1 MYTYTCQVHDTGVSL
16 LNMAKPVRAASRAP
30 HLPFK
35 FVGGDPSIDL
45 VNTVDW
51 TSRGPESDRLVDYD
65 RLTRWAEG
73 AGVVRPRTAERLRA
87 LALERPHKAANAH
100 EKAVRARWV
109 LQQLFAA
116 VVAGAPLE
124 DALKRF
130 NKLLATAYER
140 LQLAPVDEADRV
152 AGRQVRWHWRGGS
165 EKLDAVLWPVLRAAA
180 ELLASNEAGHVRI
193 CGGADCGWLY
203 VDRSR
208 NGLRRWCQM
217 ETCGTR
223 EKSRRRAR
231 RVQESQ

>member
-1 MYTYTCQVHDTGVSL
+1 
-16 LNMAKPVRAASRAP
+16 MAKPVRASTLAP

-51 TSRGPESDRLVDYD
+51 TSRGPESDRLVDYE
-65 RLTRWAEG
+65 RLTQWAEG

-87 LALERPHKAANAH
+87 VARERPNKAAAAH
-100 EKAVRARWV
+100 EKALRARWV
-109 LQQLFAA
+109 LHQLFAA
-116 VVAGAPLE
+116 VVAGDPLDDVLE
-124 DALKRF
+124 RF
-130 NKLLATAYER
+130 NKLLASAYER
-140 LQLAPVDEADRV
+140 LQLAPLDDTERL
-152 AGRQVRWHWRGGS
+152 AGRPLRWHWRGGGD
-165 EKLDAVLWPVLRAAA
+165 KLDAVLWPVLRAAA
-180 ELLASNEAGHVRI
+180 ELLASNEAGRVRV

-231 RVQESQ
+231 SRQESE

>member
-1 MYTYTCQVHDTGVSL
+1 MS
-16 LNMAKPVRAASRAP
+16 KPVRATTLAP

-51 TSRGPESDRLVDYD
+51 TSRGPESDRLVDYE

-87 LALERPHKAANAH
+87 VARGRPTKATAAH
-100 EKAVRARWV
+100 EKALRARWV

-116 VVAGAPLE
+116 VVAGGPLD
-124 DALKRF
+124 DALERF
-130 NKLLATAYER
+130 NKLLASAFKRLELAPPDDTER
-140 LQLAPVDEADRV
+140 L
-152 AGRQVRWHWRGGS
+152 AGRALRWRWRGGG

-180 ELLASNEAGHVRI
+180 ELLASTEAARVRV
-193 CGGADCGWLY
+193 CAGPDCGWLY

-223 EKSRRRAR
+223 EKTRRRAR
-231 RVQESQ
+231 SSQESE